1 MFPPARSGAV
11 NVRFQTVH
19 ARHAG
24 RVCIDGR
31 IKPGPPDVQ
40 ISTRAKGKK
49 AGRRTTGHVI
59 GEMTARGSTPAN
71 RVAQM
76 KNKQCAVSGGLKT
89 SSHAD
94 AELQHIERAIGQLRA
109 MSQKPSGALNVDYWR
124 ERLTAVSGEH
134 VLVPAQR
141 RRIDALRKVL
151 DSFSQPPGGPVPGGK
166 RSTNR
171 LWAKAA

>member
-1 MFPPARSGAV
+1 MHRRSHQTGAARRAQSHAGDGEKS
-11 NVRFQTVH
+11 RTTH
-19 ARHAG
+19 ARH
-24 RVCIDGR
+24 
-31 IKPGPPDVQ
+31 
-40 ISTRAKGKK
+40 
-49 AGRRTTGHVI
+49 VI
-59 GEMTARGSTPAN
+59 EEMTARGSTPAKM
-71 RVAQM
+71 VAQM
-76 KNKQCAVSGGLKT
+76 KNKQNAASGGLKT

-109 MSQKPSGALNVDYWR
+109 MSQKPAGALNVDYWR

-151 DSFSQPPGGPVPGGK
+151 DSLSQPPGGPVSGGK

>member
-1 MFPPARSGAV
+1 M
-11 NVRFQTVH
+11 
-19 ARHAG
+19 
-24 RVCIDGR
+24 
-31 IKPGPPDVQ
+31 
-40 ISTRAKGKK
+40 GKK
-49 AGRRTTGHVI
+49 AGRRTTGNVI
-59 GEMTARGSTPAN
+59 EEMTARGSTPAK

-76 KNKQCAVSGGLKT
+76 KNKQNAASGGLKT

-109 MSQKPSGALNVDYWR
+109 MSQKPAGALNVDYWR

-151 DSFSQPPGGPVPGGK
+151 DSFSQPPGGPVSGGK